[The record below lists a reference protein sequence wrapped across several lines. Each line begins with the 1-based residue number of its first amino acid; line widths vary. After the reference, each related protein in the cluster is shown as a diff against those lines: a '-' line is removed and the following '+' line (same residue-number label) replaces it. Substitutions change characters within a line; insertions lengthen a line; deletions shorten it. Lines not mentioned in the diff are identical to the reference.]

1 MSRLVLTDVSRR
13 FGSVTA
19 VDRFNL
25 TLPPG
30 EFVSL
35 LGPSG
40 CGKTTTLR
48 MIAGFLDP
56 SAGTIAMDGRTI
68 SSPGSTLPPEN
79 RNMSMIFQSY
89 AIWPNMTVAEN
100 VAFGLEVRRLP
111 RAEIQTRVAKILDVV
126 QMGHLAAR
134 YPQELSGGQQQ
145 RVALARAI
153 VVQPAVLLL
162 DEPLS
167 NLDANLR
174 EEMRY
179 EIRRL
184 HDEFHI
190 TTVYVTHDQ
199 AEAMVASDRI
209 AVMNQGR
216 VEQVDA
222 PRALYARPRTRFV
235 AGFIGRTNL
244 LDGEVRGEEVVFD
257 RFAIARR
264 AFAEPAALAGR
275 VSFSLR
281 PQSIVLHRQPPPGA
295 DRARVVPGRVTQRA
309 YLGEHWDY
317 TVRPADSALAL
328 RVTAR
333 PHEVFEVDEK
343 VWLELDP
350 RQMAALEPE

>member
-1 MSRLVLTDVSRR
+1 VSKLVLRNVSRT

-19 VDRFNL
+19 VDDFSL
-25 TLPPG
+25 ALEEG

-56 SAGTIAMDGRTI
+56 TRGTIEMDGEVI
-68 SSPGSTLPPEN
+68 SAPGSSLPPEK
-79 RNMSMIFQSY
+79 RKMSMIFQSY
-89 AIWPNMTVAEN
+89 AIWPNMTVADN
-100 VAFGLEVRRLP
+100 VAFGLQVRRLP
-111 RAEIQTRVAKILDVV
+111 RAEIQARVEQILDVV
-126 QMGHLAAR
+126 QMRHLRDR
-134 YPQELSGGQQQ
+134 YPAELSGGQQQ

-153 VVQPAVLLL
+153 IVQPAVLLL

-199 AEAMVASDRI
+199 AEAMVTSDRI
-209 AVMNQGR
+209 AVMNEGR

-235 AGFIGRTNL
+235 AGFIGRTNF
-244 LDGEVRGEEVVFD
+244 LDGEVRDGAVVFD
-257 RFAIARR
+257 RFAIGLEQ
-264 AFAEPAALAGR
+264 FEEAEALSGR

-281 PQSIVLHRQPPPGA
+281 PQSIRLLRRPPAAASGSS
-295 DRARVVPGRVTQRA
+295 VVPGRILQRA

-317 TVRPADSALAL
+317 AVRPDDSALSL

-333 PHEVFEVDEK
+333 PHEVFEVGEA

-350 RQMAALEPE
+350 RQMAHLR

>member
-1 MSRLVLTDVSRR
+1 VSKLVLDHVSRR
-13 FGSVTA
+13 FGGVTA
-19 VDRFNL
+19 VESFSL
-25 TLPPG
+25 ALAHG

-48 MIAGFLDP
+48 MIAGFLAP
-56 SAGTIAMDGRTI
+56 SEGTIAMDGEVI
-68 SSPGSTLPPEN
+68 SSSASSLPPEK

-111 RAEIQTRVAKILDVV
+111 RADIRTRVDRILDVV
-126 QMGHLAAR
+126 QMKHLAGR

-184 HDEFHI
+184 HDEFRV

-199 AEAMVASDRI
+199 AEAMVTSDRI

-216 VEQVDA
+216 VEQVDE

-235 AGFIGRTNL
+235 AGFIGRTNF
-244 LDGEVRGEEVVFD
+244 LDAEVRGEEVLFD
-257 RFAIARR
+257 HFSIARSR
-264 AFAEPAALAGR
+264 FEEASVLPAR

-281 PQSIVLHRQPPPGA
+281 PQSIHLHRRPPGMSA
-295 DRARVVPGRVTQRA
+295 HTSLVPGQVVQRA

-317 TVRPADSALAL
+317 TVRPADSGLLL

-333 PHEVFEVDEK
+333 PHEVFEVDER

-350 RQMAALEPE
+350 RQLARIE

>member
-1 MSRLVLTDVSRR
+1 VSKLVLRNVSRT

-19 VDRFNL
+19 VDNFSL
-25 TLPPG
+25 ALEQG

-56 SAGTIAMDGRTI
+56 TRGTIEMDGDVI
-68 SSPGSTLPPEN
+68 SEPGSSLPPEK
-79 RNMSMIFQSY
+79 RKMSMIFQSY
-89 AIWPNMTVAEN
+89 AIWPNMTVADN
-100 VAFGLEVRRLP
+100 VAFGLQVRRLP
-111 RAEIQTRVAKILDVV
+111 RAEIQTRVEQILDVV
-126 QMGHLAAR
+126 QMRHLRDR
-134 YPQELSGGQQQ
+134 YPAELSGGQQQ

-199 AEAMVASDRI
+199 AEAMVTSDRI
-209 AVMNQGR
+209 AVMNEGR

-235 AGFIGRTNL
+235 AGFIGRTNF
-244 LDGEVRGEEVVFD
+244 LDGEVRDGAVVFE
-257 RFAIARR
+257 RFAIGLEQFEEAS
-264 AFAEPAALAGR
+264 ALSGR

-281 PQSIVLHRQPPPGA
+281 PQSIRLLRQPPAPMSGGS
-295 DRARVVPGRVTQRA
+295 VIPGRILQRA

-317 TVRPADSALAL
+317 AVRPDDSALSL

-333 PHEVFEVDEK
+333 PHEVFEMGES

-350 RQMAALEPE
+350 RQMAHLR

>member
-1 MSRLVLTDVSRR
+1 VSKLVLRGLSRR

-19 VDRFNL
+19 VDAIEL
-25 TLPPG
+25 ALAPG

-48 MIAGFLDP
+48 MIAGFLPP
-56 SAGTIAMDGRTI
+56 SAGTIEMDGEVI
-68 SSPGSTLPPEN
+68 SSPASSLPPEK

-100 VAFGLEVRRLP
+100 VGFGLQVRRVP
-111 RAEIQTRVAKILDVV
+111 RAELRERVDRILDVV
-126 QMGHLAAR
+126 HMRALRDR
-134 YPQELSGGQQQ
+134 YPHELSGGQQQ

-184 HDEFHI
+184 HDEFRI

-199 AEAMVASDRI
+199 AEAMVTSDRI
-209 AVMNQGR
+209 AVMHQGR
-216 VEQVDA
+216 LEQVDE

-235 AGFIGRTNL
+235 AGFIGRTNFVE
-244 LDGEVRGEEVVFD
+244 GAARGADVVFD
-257 RFAIARR
+257 GFAV
-264 AFAEPAALAGR
+264 PAARLAGLPPRAGR
-275 VSFSLR
+275 VTVSLR
-281 PQSIVLHRQPPPGA
+281 PQSIHLHRQRPASGDA
-295 DRARVVPGRVTQRA
+295 ALVVPGQVVQRA

-317 TVRPADSALAL
+317 GVRAGDGALVL

-350 RQMAALEPE
+350 AQMTAIE

>member
-1 MSRLVLTDVSRR
+1 MSKLVLTGVSRR

-19 VDRFNL
+19 VESFSL
-25 TLPPG
+25 ALAHG

-48 MIAGFLDP
+48 MIAGFLAP
-56 SAGTIAMDGRTI
+56 SEGTIEMDGDVI
-68 SSPGSTLPPEN
+68 SSPASSLPPEK

-111 RAEIQTRVAKILDVV
+111 RAEIRAKVDRILDVV
-126 QMGHLAAR
+126 QMRPLGGR

-184 HDEFHI
+184 HDEFRV

-199 AEAMVASDRI
+199 AEAMVTSDRI

-235 AGFIGRTNL
+235 AGFIDF
-244 LDGEVRGEEVVFD
+244 LDGEVRGEEVAFD
-257 RFAIARR
+257 HFAMTR
-264 AFAEPAALAGR
+264 ACFEEPSALRGR

-281 PQSIVLHRQPPPGA
+281 PQSIHLHRQPPSSVE
-295 DRARVVPGRVTQRA
+295 RACIVPGQVVQRA

-317 TVRPADSALAL
+317 TVRPADSGLLL

-333 PHEVFEVDEK
+333 PHEVFEVNER
-343 VWLELDP
+343 VWLEVDP
-350 RQMAALEPE
+350 RQMARIE

>member
-1 MSRLVLTDVSRR
+1 VSTLVLDNVSRR
-13 FGSVTA
+13 FGPVAA
-19 VDRFNL
+19 VDAFSL
-25 TLPPG
+25 ALGHG

-48 MIAGFLDP
+48 MIAGLLP
-56 SAGTIAMDGRTI
+56 PTEGTIAMDGVVI
-68 SSPGSTLPPEN
+68 SSPASSLPPEK

-100 VAFGLEVRRLP
+100 VAFGLEVRRLS
-111 RAEIQTRVAKILDVV
+111 RAEIRVRVDRILDVV
-126 QMGHLAAR
+126 QMKDLGDR

-184 HDEFHI
+184 HDEFRV

-199 AEAMVASDRI
+199 AEAMVTSDRI

-222 PRALYARPRTRFV
+222 PRALYSRPRTRFV
-235 AGFIGRTNL
+235 AGFIGRTNF
-244 LDGEVRGEEVVFD
+244 LDGEVRGKLAWRPGAEPGTIG
-257 RFAIARR
+257 RLSTRR
-264 AFAEPAALAGR
+264 AVKTP
-275 VSFSLR
+275 
-281 PQSIVLHRQPPPGA
+281 
-295 DRARVVPGRVTQRA
+295 
-309 YLGEHWDY
+309 
-317 TVRPADSALAL
+317 
-328 RVTAR
+328 
-333 PHEVFEVDEK
+333 DESQA
-343 VWLELDP
+343 VGGM
-350 RQMAALEPE
+350 R

>member
-1 MSRLVLTDVSRR
+1 VSRLVLTDVSRR

-19 VDRFNL
+19 VDRFSL
-25 TLPPG
+25 TLPAG

-48 MIAGFLDP
+48 MIAGFLAP
-56 SAGTIAMDGRTI
+56 SDGTIAMDGRVI
-68 SSPGSTLPPEN
+68 SSPASSLPPEK

-100 VAFGLEVRRLP
+100 VAFGLEVRRRP
-111 RAEIQTRVAKILDVV
+111 KAEIRERVGRILEVV
-126 QMGHLAAR
+126 QMGHLASR

-244 LDGEVRGEEVVFD
+244 LDGESGGDDVAFD
-257 RFAIARR
+257 GFAIPRWS
-264 AFAEPAALAGR
+264 FPEPAAIQGR
-275 VSFSLR
+275 VCFSLR
-281 PQSIVLHRQPPPGA
+281 PQSIVLHRQALPAGSHA
-295 DRARVVPGRVTQRA
+295 SVVPGQVVQRA

-317 TVRPADSALAL
+317 TVRPAGSGLAL
-328 RVTAR
+328 RVTTR
-333 PHEVFEVDEK
+333 PHDVFEVDEK

-350 RQMAALEPE
+350 GQMAPLLPE

>member
-13 FGSVTA
+13 FGPVTA
-19 VDRFNL
+19 VDRFSL

-48 MIAGFLDP
+48 MIAGFLAP
-56 SAGTIAMDGRTI
+56 SEGTIAMDGRVI
-68 SSPGSTLPPEN
+68 SSPGSSLPPEK

-100 VAFGLEVRRLP
+100 VAFGLEVRRRP
-111 RAEIQTRVAKILDVV
+111 RAEIRERVNRILEVV
-126 QMGHLAAR
+126 QMGHLASR

-199 AEAMVASDRI
+199 AEAMVTSDRI

-244 LDGEVRGEEVVFD
+244 LEAEARAEDVVFGG
-257 RFAIARR
+257 FAIPRR
-264 AFAEPAALAGR
+264 AFPEASEIQGR
-275 VSFSLR
+275 VGFSLR
-281 PQSIVLHRQPPPGA
+281 PQSIGLHRQSPPAGA
-295 DRARVVPGRVTQRA
+295 RATVVPGQVVQRA
-309 YLGEHWDY
+309 YLGEYWDY
-317 TVRPADSALAL
+317 TVRPAGSTLAL

-333 PHEVFEVDEK
+333 PHEVYEVDEK

-350 RQMAALEPE
+350 RQMARLEPE